1 MEDQF
6 AVSLVA
12 LAVLLSASV
21 SDWRRREAADIHW
34 AVLMAMGGI
43 LFALRL
49 HDAGVPVAA
58 YLSVVSMALMA
69 MDLLWDRDTDARI
82 DLALYMSIIATAV
95 ISAFSLRDTD
105 LLWAYVSMPVM
116 YLVMNTFY
124 YSGVVKGGADAKA
137 VIAIAFLYPSYP
149 VFGDLPLIGIPGG
162 SIPLFLVPA
171 FAVFMLA
178 AILSVLLVIPYTITN
193 IVRHDTEFPLMMAGF
208 RMDIDRAERSHVWP
222 MEDAFGNEVTVC
234 MSGTEDPDVYRRLR
248 NAGRTK
254 VWVTPIIPFLI
265 PITVAYAAIILLG
278 NPLFLFI

>member
-6 AVSLVA
+6 TVSLVA

-137 VIAIAFLYPSYP
+137 VIAIAFPNASS
-149 VFGDLPLIGIPGG
+149 IGH
-162 SIPLFLVPA
+162 
-171 FAVFMLA
+171 
-178 AILSVLLVIPYTITN
+178 TW
-193 IVRHDTEFPLMMAGF
+193 
-208 RMDIDRAERSHVWP
+208 ERS
-222 MEDAFGNEVTVC
+222 ALS
-234 MSGTEDPDVYRRLR
+234 MSILKP
-248 NAGRTK
+248 
-254 VWVTPIIPFLI
+254 
-265 PITVAYAAIILLG
+265 AIING
-278 NPLFLFI
+278 NSVSCLTIFVIV